1 MKKIKNVIKKMS
13 LTQQLSF
20 MVVSIFL
27 FLVVFFFGFL
37 TLNIDSFVE
46 SQIFNITRDSQ
57 DTVIQNYLLGRT
69 GTSLFGSSASNIVHV
84 IYEDDGLPLI
94 STNVPLEYSFPGITK
109 IIEDKLEVVT
119 PDMRL
124 NMRFEKN
131 SLISMK
137 GINQSTT
144 IVSIMPIEYHNQFRS
159 ALINSFVYMIV
170 LVIGIVFVLLLFWVA
185 TIIHSLGLIQEF
197 IEKSKNNQEAELKLD
212 RGDEI
217 GQLANVLVEMQDELH
232 YQQKQKEEMLQ
243 NISHDLKTPVATIK
257 SYSEAIKDGIYPY
270 ETLEKS
276 VDVIIEHADRLEK
289 KVFNLLMLNRMDYM
303 THEKISSNTEVDL
316 EPIVQQVIVSTKQ
329 IRPDIEINFETKGS
343 MFFGEE
349 EPWRVVVENLLDNAL
364 RYSKTRVDIHLD
376 DHQFSIYNDGE
387 RVPNKK
393 LKSFFKAYEM
403 GDKGQF
409 GLGLAIVSRVVTN
422 YNYKVSATNKKY
434 GIEFKIERKEA

>member
-20 MVVSIFL
+20 MVVSIFV

-387 RVPNKK
+387 KVPKKK

>member
-329 IRPDIEINFETKGS
+329 IRPDIEINFEAKGS

>member
-1 MKKIKNVIKKMS
+1 M
-13 LTQQLSF
+13 
-20 MVVSIFL
+20 
-27 FLVVFFFGFL
+27 
-37 TLNIDSFVE
+37 
-46 SQIFNITRDSQ
+46 
-57 DTVIQNYLLGRT
+57 
-69 GTSLFGSSASNIVHV
+69 
-84 IYEDDGLPLI
+84 
-94 STNVPLEYSFPGITK
+94 PLEYSFQGITK

-387 RVPNKK
+387 RVPKKK